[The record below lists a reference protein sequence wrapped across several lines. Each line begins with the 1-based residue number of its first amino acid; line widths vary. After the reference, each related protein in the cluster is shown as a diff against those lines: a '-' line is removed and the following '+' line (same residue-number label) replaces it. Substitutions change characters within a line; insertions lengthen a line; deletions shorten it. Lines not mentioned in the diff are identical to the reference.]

1 MKTVHIDHTK
11 PLRPMCMMQLP
22 DISTETVQ
30 KAIINRIK
38 DELEDI
44 IYQLSHSFKK
54 IVQFPVMY
62 E

>member
-11 PLRPMCMMQLP
+11 PLRPMFMMLI

>member
-1 MKTVHIDHTK
+1 MNTVHINHTK
-11 PLRPMCMMQLP
+11 PLRPMFMMQLP